1 MRPKVLSAASAVILL
16 SLVSLDSAIAVGR
29 CSPGFHRNPYGRCS
43 PNVVVAPAAP
53 VVVAPPPYVCRGGFG
68 WHPDFVPC
76 VVI

>member
-1 MRPKVLSAASAVILL
+1 MRPEVLSAAAAAILL
-16 SLVSLDSAIAVGR
+16 SLVSLDSAFAEGR

-53 VVVAPPPYVCRGGFG
+53 AVVAPPPFVCRGGFW
-68 WHPDFVPC
+68 WHPGFEHC